1 MPNLSLGRLRAILDL
16 GEQLWF
22 DPDALMCDPLR
33 VRLRLPDQRLQS
45 LLEVS
50 GGSLVKA
57 VVDLARI
64 DQIVALAPADID
76 AVPLSSSSAKPAM
89 VSVSRCTQVF
99 FTQSLVRPF
108 G

>member
-1 MPNLSLGRLRAILDL
+1 MHPSQILPQAAEKGVSNLSLGGLRAILDL

-33 VRLRLPDQRLQS
+33 IRLRLPDQRLQF

-50 GGSLVKA
+50 GGGLVKA

-64 DQIVALAPADID
+64 DQILAPAPADID
-76 AVPLSSSSAKPAM
+76 AVPLSLIEREA
-89 VSVSRCTQVF
+89 
-99 FTQSLVRPF
+99 
-108 G
+108 GDG